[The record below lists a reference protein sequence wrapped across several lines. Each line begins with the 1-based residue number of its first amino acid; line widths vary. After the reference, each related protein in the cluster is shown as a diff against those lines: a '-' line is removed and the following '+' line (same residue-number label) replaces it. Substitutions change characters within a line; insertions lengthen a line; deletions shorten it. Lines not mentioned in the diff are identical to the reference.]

1 MTFFFRSLLISCKII
16 PFSLVLY
23 VSQKGSLCGA
33 TLRNSSFS
41 PCLTMS
47 RMYLSEVILFQFSRK
62 SFMLPAWKLS
72 ALLIEV
78 FITFFLI
85 SCVCPLPDFLIP
97 VLELVFV
104 SLSLLWL
111 LLEGSFCRDSSREA
125 LEVFW
130 IWVILVSAKI
140 GTVSLVISTVIWCDI
155 NLASFVT
162 GLQELYS
169 VVKIIAK

>member
-1 MTFFFRSLLISCKII
+1 MLKDLTISLTLLFQIVWSHPGKNIMINLVYWLNKII
-16 PFSLVLY
+16 LNGIKFVNT
-23 VSQKGSLCGA
+23 A
-33 TLRNSSFS
+33 N
-41 PCLTMS
+41 
-47 RMYLSEVILFQFSRK
+47 
-62 SFMLPAWKLS
+62 
-72 ALLIEV
+72 LI
-78 FITFFLI
+78 
-85 SCVCPLPDFLIP
+85 VCPLPDFLIP

-169 VVKIIAK
+169 VVKIITK